1 MAVYAY
7 IDVSQKQ
14 EYIYRNS
21 KMRDNLYHSF
31 IIKAVTEELTEKSEL
46 PDKEIELGDIIS
58 LRKYLNDCFCSHYAF
73 EYSGG
78 GNSIIRFETH
88 EIAEKFVKGYSFTVL
103 KAYPDLELYI
113 SLVNEEK
120 ERMVDQYDNDR
131 QIREL
136 LIKRADALKDKR
148 RSRFKRWSYGIEAIG
163 ENGQPKQIKTAD
175 RKADKEEQ
183 RMKIVRKY
191 LFKKFE
197 NALGDTVRVTAE
209 LQDYKKEDGKSYIGV
224 IAIDGNKMR
233 DMVKQV
239 NRFEDLR
246 TFSEMIDK
254 IYFGAIVEAL
264 QEYRKKAEAKD
275 LLLTPVLQA
284 GDDICLIVEAEHAI
298 EIAAG
303 ILRKIAIKSGE
314 DCNKIILQKVIGS
327 GYLTACGGV
336 ALARYSYPFFELVKI
351 AESLCHRAKEN
362 IYLVKTMEEMQ
373 RHCFIHWEVVQNQV
387 NTNVHYERYVK
398 DRNIKRKFHIKPL
411 CVDQNSLVKE
421 GIFSYE
427 AFNKLVRAIQAAQA
441 EKKISSSLLE
451 NLKKQMYGGIESYR
465 LFLETNK
472 QESEILANSI
482 IDILCKNVDEYRT
495 VDQYMTMVKD
505 NDKQITYILNDVLE
519 ALPFMAKIKEG
530 SDGAGEK
537 LSN

>member
-21 KMRDNLYHSF
+21 RLRDNLYHSF
-31 IIKAVTEELTEKSEL
+31 IIKAVTEELTEKNEL
-46 PDKEIELGDIIS
+46 PDKEIELSDIIS
-58 LRKYLNDCFCSHYAF
+58 LGKYLNDCFCSHYTF

-78 GNSIIRFETH
+78 GNSIIRFETY
-88 EIAEKFVKGYSFTVL
+88 EIAEKFVKGYSFIVL

-113 SLVNEEK
+113 SLVDEEK
-120 ERMVDQYDNDR
+120 EIIANQYDKDR
-131 QIREL
+131 QIKNL
-136 LIKRADALKDKR
+136 LIKRADAMKDKR
-148 RSRFKRWSYGIEAIG
+148 RSRFKRWSYGIEAIK

-175 RKADKEEQ
+175 RKEDTEEQ
-183 RMKIVRKY
+183 MIRNY

-197 NALGDTVRVTAE
+197 DALEDTVTVTAE
-209 LQDYKKEDGKSYIGV
+209 LQNYKKEDGKSYIGV
-224 IAIDGNKMR
+224 ISIDGNKMG
-233 DMVKQV
+233 DMINKIAS
-239 NRFEDLR
+239 FEVLR
-246 TFSEMIDK
+246 NFSEAIEK

-264 QEYRKKAEAKD
+264 QEYRKKVEAKD
-275 LLLTPVLQA
+275 MLLTPVLQA

-303 ILRKIAIKSGE
+303 ILGKIAIKSRE
-314 DCNKIILQKVIGS
+314 DCNQIILRKIIGS

-351 AESLCHRAKEN
+351 AERLCHRAKEN
-362 IYLVKTMEEMQ
+362 IYLVKTPQEEMQ
-373 RHCFIHWEVVQNQV
+373 RNCFLHWELVQSQV
-387 NTNVHYERYVK
+387 TTGISYESYVK
-398 DRNIKRKFHIKPL
+398 DRNIKERFHIKPL
-411 CVDQNSLVKE
+411 CIDQTGLVE
-421 GIFSYE
+421 DGFFSYE
-427 AFNKLVRAIQAAQA
+427 AFNRLVRAIQAAQT
-441 EKKISSSLLE
+441 EKKISSSFLE

-465 LFLETNK
+465 LFLNTNK
-472 QESEILANSI
+472 QESNNLENSVE
-482 IDILCKNVDEYRT
+482 DILGNNVDEHRT
-495 VDQYMTMVKD
+495 VDQYMTLIKD
-505 NDKQITYILNDVLE
+505 DGKEKRITYILNDVLE